1 MTTQYEITKEE
12 AVNKIKSKIMECEL
26 LTHDVKHFIIGKTE
40 DNHGFKSVQI
50 ASTDGVD
57 INFKTY
63 DNCETGFSSLRVDF
77 PLGFTL
83 QRLKAELKKI
93 ESCEMKGLFV
103 DSDYIDFISKPIITP
118 EVTNWKQVSLDEIDS
133 IRKSLRDESEE
144 KFENRLREIRK
155 VGDERRKAREKED
168 RNLFLGICLIM
179 GAIPFSVLIMAI
191 FGQ

>member
-26 LTHDVKHFIIGKTE
+26 LTHDVKHFISRKTE
-40 DNHGFKSVQI
+40 DNHGFKSVEI

-57 INFKTY
+57 INFETY
-63 DNCETGFSSLRVDF
+63 DNCEYEFSSFRVNF

-93 ESCEMKGLFV
+93 ESCEIKSLFV
-103 DSDYIDFISKPIITP
+103 DSKYLDFISKPIITP
-118 EVTNWKQVSLDEIDS
+118 EVANWKQVSLSEIDN
-133 IRKSLRDESEE
+133 IRKSLNDESEE
-144 KFENRLREIRK
+144 KSESRLREIRK
-155 VGDERRKAREKED
+155 IGDEYRKQREKED

-179 GAIPFSVLIMAI
+179 GAIPFSVLVMAI
-191 FGQ
+191 FG